1 MLTWQNPDPSAR
13 RPFILLRP
21 FVAFWQ
27 WMFPPTQA
35 HADRQSHASRVV
47 AGFTIIAFCAAL
59 IAFVLMNGR
68 KWHDQWQTWQSN
80 RLVKKAEGFEKEERL
95 LEAWIRAND
104 AYMLDPENP
113 NAIRTL
119 ARYYTARKQKEALYL
134 LEKLEKQGVLT
145 DDDVLLRI
153 QALSNAYED
162 KIAQTKIEEVLL
174 TSKASTKMV
183 EVADHVMQ
191 RLGRREQLI
200 DILKAYVRQKPD
212 DLEIKLKLAMREVEL
227 GTPSEATEGMA
238 SLWELAANKEALGL
252 TALEFL
258 DGRNIATSYEQN
270 QLVDLLEKHPLAVEK
285 HRIAALRRRAV
296 IQPERRTELIEKA
309 MQERKDAKRED
320 LVPLADWLNR
330 EGEHE
335 RLLRF
340 LNEAVVQD
348 YAPLLG
354 HYLNA
359 LTLTKRY
366 KDLERLVKDPRTRLT
381 TAERAFYQVHLAFV
395 TEKSWGE
402 VNTLLV
408 DALNAMV
415 ASRQPERLLQI
426 AQWAEQRNHPLVA
439 EQAYRAAA
447 TETRAEQVE
456 RRGFEGLL
464 RLTYHN
470 GNSVGFMEAARA
482 TARRWPDNQFFL
494 ERSLYASLLAG
505 IEIEQAFPKVQKL
518 LDASPTDTQRKLLMA
533 LALYRMADFRAAVD
547 TLQNS
552 SLSDINSAGN
562 AAVFCGILHSAGL
575 PGIRAQALQIAS
587 QIPKDAIMLPEE
599 QRFLTRARTVET
611 ATPSPVAVP
620 SPANSLQP

>member
-1 MLTWQNPDPSAR
+1 MLTWQNPNPSAR

-21 FVAFWQ
+21 FVAFWH

-35 HADRQSHASRVV
+35 HADRQSHTARVV
-47 AGFTIIAFCAAL
+47 AGFAIIIFCVAL
-59 IAFVLMNGR
+59 ILVVLMNGR

-80 RLVKKAEGFEKEERL
+80 RLVKKAEGFEKQERL

-134 LEKLEKQGVLT
+134 LDKLEKQGVLT

-174 TSKASTKMV
+174 TSKASPKMV

-200 DILKAYVRQKPD
+200 DVLKAYVRQKPD
-212 DLEIKLKLAMREVEL
+212 DLDIKLKLAMREVEL
-227 GTPSEATEGMA
+227 GSPSEATEGMA
-238 SLWELAANKEALGL
+238 ILWELAANKDTLGL

-258 DGRNIATSYEQN
+258 DGRNISTSYEQT

-285 HRIAALRRRAV
+285 HRIAALRRRAALE
-296 IQPERRTELIEKA
+296 PDRRAELIEKA

-340 LNEAVVQD
+340 LKEDMVQD

-395 TEKSWGE
+395 TDKSWGE

-464 RLTYHN
+464 RLTYQN

-552 SLSDINSAGN
+552 NLSDINSAGN

-575 PGIRAQALQIAS
+575 PGIRAQAVQIAS
-587 QIPKDAIMLPEE
+587 QIPKDATMLPEE
-599 QRFLTRARTVET
+599 QRFLARARKVDP

-620 SPANSLQP
+620 SVTNSPQP